1 MPANWAPQ
9 NSGACQEPR
18 GGPAED
24 CQGSASGLRH
34 GTDRRSHT
42 WASRTLPLP
51 PAPGNPTLGHTVQ
64 DEASHPLTHRCWS
77 VTLRNE
83 VDIAPKRKPEG
94 SFLIKPNPLTSTQ
107 VLHPPQLRVP
117 LLERRGPVPSER
129 CLPAALCLHR
139 RERRLQIK
147 VTLEVTE
154 PTAEPTAK
162 LPSWLDWD
170 LQQKQRAEQL
180 LGKAAL
186 HTGSCRVLSTNNC
199 ACFWK
204 GVRCQGSDREYTSL
218 SEKPRNKP
226 AGRARPQS
234 EDINFSVAAHSQTLI
249 SGMERS
255 SASGWPSAS

>member
-94 SFLIKPNPLTSTQ
+94 SFLIKPNPPTYSSTSSTTATS
-107 VLHPPQLRVP
+107 PPPEKKRP
-117 LLERRGPVPSER
+117 RPFGA
-129 CLPAALCLHR
+129 LPASSLVPPP
-139 RERRLQIK
+139 EGKK
-147 VTLEVTE
+147 VT
-154 PTAEPTAK
+154 
-162 LPSWLDWD
+162 
-170 LQQKQRAEQL
+170 
-180 LGKAAL
+180 
-186 HTGSCRVLSTNNC
+186 N
-199 ACFWK
+199 
-204 GVRCQGSDREYTSL
+204 QGY
-218 SEKPRNKP
+218 PR
-226 AGRARPQS
+226 G
-234 EDINFSVAAHSQTLI
+234 D
-249 SGMERS
+249 
-255 SASGWPSAS
+255 